1 MVLVHFLGHFFKT
14 SFIHGIYT
22 CTHTHAYIQRES
34 TAPPTARPWLG
45 AVSAESH
52 VIDVVPWERSAPF
65 SQKQRWRGKYRLRET
80 ACSYLVSD
88 FSPFRYH
95 LHYFMLNLVIDIY
108 IFEETIF
115 CLFVHFF
122 SVEIIVFIYNVPN
135 NFKRYFFMFRTLI
148 Q

>member
-1 MVLVHFLGHFFKT
+1 MHKMVVSNNFFPK
-14 SFIHGIYT
+14 SFSISFFMRNKIQVIIYT

-34 TAPPTARPWLG
+34 TAPPTVRPWLG

-95 LHYFMLNLVIDIY
+95 LHYFMLNLVFDIY
-108 IFEETIF
+108 IFEKTIF
-115 CLFVHFF
+115 CLFFHFF
-122 SVEIIVFIYNVPN
+122 
-135 NFKRYFFMFRTLI
+135 FRRNYCVYLQRT
-148 Q
+148 QQS